1 MMKISAP
8 VVCLLMTGCAAE
20 LVREDAR
27 LVVVKARPS
36 QTAEAQDVAEA
47 RCQLRG
53 LHARLTTRPAEG
65 ELGFEC
71 VR

>member
-1 MMKISAP
+1 MRIFVFIS
-8 VVCLLMTGCAAE
+8 CLAMSGCAAE
-20 LVREDAR
+20 LVSEDSKR
-27 LVVVKARPS
+27 VVVKARPS

-47 RCQLRG
+47 RCQIRG

-65 ELGFEC
+65 QLGFEC